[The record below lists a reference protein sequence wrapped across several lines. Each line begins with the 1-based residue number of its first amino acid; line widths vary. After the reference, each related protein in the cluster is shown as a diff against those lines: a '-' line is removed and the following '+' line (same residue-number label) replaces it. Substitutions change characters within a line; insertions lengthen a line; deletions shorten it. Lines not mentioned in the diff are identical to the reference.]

1 MEHSGVYRNTENKP
15 KHRFTCFNAPS
26 AKKDSKFQYMAKS
39 YTTSI
44 NNARE
49 PGMAA
54 RSLFNMDFLSKLS
67 KTKAPPA
74 DQPRQRPVETI
85 QPVVNVNAATTPA
98 PPANTYNQN

>member
-1 MEHSGVYRNTENKP
+1 
-15 KHRFTCFNAPS
+15 
-26 AKKDSKFQYMAKS
+26 MAKS

-67 KTKAPPA
+67 KTKDTPVV
-74 DQPRQRPVETI
+74 DQSRSRPVETI
-85 QPVVNVNAATTPA
+85 QPAPTMNTATTPA
-98 PPANTYNQN
+98 PPANNYNQT